1 VKPEINQLLPLT
13 PAVFQIL
20 LALSD
25 GPKHGYLIMKEVE
38 SSTDNMIPMGP
49 GTLYG
54 SIKRMIEAGLII
66 ETTSPPT
73 EKDQRRRYYK
83 LNHFG
88 RMVLEAELNRLQ
100 KQLLIAQKKN
110 ILGSFN
116 RG

>member
-1 VKPEINQLLPLT
+1 MKPEINQQLPLT

-38 SSTDNMIPMGP
+38 SSTDNLIPMGP

-54 SIKRMIEAGLII
+54 SIKRMIESELIK
-66 ETTSPPT
+66 ETNPPET
-73 EKDQRRRYYK
+73 ETDSRRRYYQI
-83 LNHFG
+83 NHFG
-88 RMVLEAELNRLQ
+88 RLVLEAEINRLQ
-100 KQLLIAQKKN
+100 KQIQIAQKKN